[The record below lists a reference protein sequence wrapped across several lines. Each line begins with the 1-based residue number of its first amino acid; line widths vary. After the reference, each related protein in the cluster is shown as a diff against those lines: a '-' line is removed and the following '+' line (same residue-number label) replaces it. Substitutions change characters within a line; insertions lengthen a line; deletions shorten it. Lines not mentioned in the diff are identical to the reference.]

1 MMTETE
7 QQKFDEE
14 LHKTA
19 LTDLI
24 NRAVS
29 GSFIYVIVWA
39 LIGYTYGLLKT
50 HPTFYLFYTVLL
62 FLLGVTRIIPK
73 FLSKDFFNKHFKFI
87 KITFEINVI
96 AHSFLFGLLTTY
108 VYHEPELKPLFLAMV
123 LSAAA
128 FIGAGTATLA
138 INKVIRFMFPAAML
152 LPFLFYL
159 VSHPTKESQ
168 LLGIISIV
176 FAVYIILATKNIYN
190 DYWAAISKNALLTKK
205 TNEFKELSITDPL
218 TKLYNRSFLNT
229 RLEEEWR
236 RSCRRIEPITM
247 LFVDLDNF
255 KQINDNYGHAI
266 GDICLSEMAQTLLK
280 HVKRPSDFVIRFGG
294 DEFIVVLINT
304 ELSNAILLAIN
315 IIQDLRQNQIDCQ
328 GLTIQLSC
336 SIGVHSE
343 VPTNKVDHSTLLI
356 KADRALYKAKENG
369 RDRYELSE

>member
-1 MMTETE
+1 MTETE

-190 DYWAAISKNALLTKK
+190 DYLKGN
-205 TNEFKELSITDPL
+205 ITREE
-218 TKLYNRSFLNT
+218 LYNLVWSKPVIYIAKVYGYSDSGIRKICKKHNIPLPKLGYWSKLKFNKEVVFEAEGARQP
-229 RLEEEWR
+229 RLPALR
-236 RSCRRIEPITM
+236 TILVITEKA
-247 LFVDLDNF
+247 N
-255 KQINDNYGHAI
+255 
-266 GDICLSEMAQTLLK
+266 
-280 HVKRPSDFVIRFGG
+280 
-294 DEFIVVLINT
+294 
-304 ELSNAILLAIN
+304 LAF
-315 IIQDLRQNQIDCQ
+315 
-328 GLTIQLSC
+328 S
-336 SIGVHSE
+336 
-343 VPTNKVDHSTLLI
+343 
-356 KADRALYKAKENG
+356 
-369 RDRYELSE
+369 